1 MKKMD
6 THLHFFFFCLF
17 EKEKKI
23 IVLFIGKD
31 PKKKS
36 PYKNRE
42 KNDVPLNVDTSIH
55 QKKPGIHTL
64 VSLLNQLTQ
73 N

>member
-6 THLHFFFFCLF
+6 THLHFFFLPFW
-17 EKEKKI
+17 EGKKNNSSI
-23 IVLFIGKD
+23 HRKR